1 MYYDVLIIGSCTAG
15 LYFAKRMAEQG
26 YSVLVV
32 DKDKREDLGKR
43 LAIFHMDL
51 GELERYGAP
60 KPEKGDIDYVHQF
73 DFSSSRSALGR
84 WQKRHEHTVY
94 VMKLPEYIQRL
105 TDWADSYGAEFM
117 YSASFEDLI
126 LDENGAVKGA
136 KFIKDGKEI
145 EISSKLVADC
155 SGIPSVARRK
165 LPDNSPCENFAIE
178 DKQQFYVT
186 VNYIRFKNKNLK
198 VKHTVSY
205 PYYKVWIAPCEDKDG
220 AILGVG
226 ANISFDYGDYCLGKF
241 LEDIKIPEFDI
252 QRVERGAVPYRRPP
266 YSFVSDGFVT
276 LGDSACI
283 TKPNNGEG
291 ITAAWYLADIAAEE
305 IGAAMQGGMCPT
317 AAKMWGVNTR
327 YQSTQGAKFAETL
340 AVMTGAVDCTREEN
354 DYEFKNNI
362 IFKDNLLNQKE
373 DKKAEKRALIS
384 GLLKG
389 VATGKIR
396 VKTVKKLLHYSSIAS
411 KIKHHYEAFPPCPKA
426 YDAWKN
432 EAERLWEEAGSMADV
447 VYDPEYYLNN
457 I

>member
-1 MYYDVLIIGSCTAG
+1 MNYDVLVIGSCTAG

-32 DKDKREDLGKR
+32 DKDKRADLGKR

-60 KPEKGDIDYVHQF
+60 KPKKTDSDYVHQF
-73 DFSSSRSALGR
+73 DYSASRSAYGR

-94 VMKLPEYIQRL
+94 VMKLPLYIQRL
-105 TDWADSYGAEFM
+105 TDWAESYGAEFM
-117 YSASFEDLI
+117 YETSFEDLI
-126 LDENGAVKGA
+126 IDENGAVKGA
-136 KFIKDGKEI
+136 KLNQNGKSVEI
-145 EISSKLVADC
+145 ESKLVADC

-165 LPDNSPCENFAIE
+165 LPENSVCENFAIE
-178 DKQQFYVT
+178 DEEKFYVT
-186 VNYIRFKNKNLK
+186 VNYIRFKNKNIK
-198 VKHTVSY
+198 IKHTISF
-205 PYYKVWIAPCEDKDG
+205 PYYKVWVAPCEDKEG
-220 AILGVG
+220 AILGIG
-226 ANISFDYGDYCLGKF
+226 ANISFDYADKCLQKF
-241 LEDIKIPEFDI
+241 LEDIKVPEYEVT
-252 QRVERGAVPYRRPP
+252 RVERGAVPYRRPP
-266 YSFVSDGFVT
+266 YSFVSDGFVA

-305 IGAAMQGGMCPT
+305 IGEAMQGGMYPT
-317 AAKMWGVNTR
+317 AAKMWRVNTR

-411 KIKHHYEAFPPCPKA
+411 KIKHHYQAFPPCPKA

-432 EAERLWEEAGSMADV
+432 EAEKLWEEAGSMADV

>member
-1 MYYDVLIIGSCTAG
+1 MNCDILIIGSCTAG

-32 DKDKREDLGKR
+32 DKDKRENLGKR

-60 KPEKGDIDYVHQF
+60 KPEINDIDYVHQF
-73 DFSSSRSALGR
+73 DYSASRSALGR
-84 WQKRHEHTVY
+84 WRKRHEHTVY

-105 TDWADSYGAEFM
+105 TDWAESYGAQFM
-117 YSASFEDLI
+117 YETSFEDLI
-126 LDENGAVKGA
+126 LDSNGAVKGA
-136 KFIKDGKEI
+136 KLFKNGKSI

-165 LPDNSPCENFAIE
+165 LPAHSECENFEIG
-178 DKQQFYVT
+178 DKDKFYVT
-186 VNYIRFKNKNLK
+186 VNYIRFKDSKIKIN
-198 VKHTVSY
+198 HTVSY

-226 ANISFDYGDYCLGKF
+226 ANISFDYGDYCLKKF
-241 LEDIKIPEFDI
+241 LQDIKIPEFETV
-252 QRVERGAVPYRRPP
+252 RVERGATPYRRPP
-266 YSFVSDGFVT
+266 YSFVSDGFVA

-291 ITAAWYLADIAAEE
+291 ITAAWYLVDIAAEE
-305 IGAAMQGGMCPT
+305 IGAAMQGDMYPT
-317 AAKMWGVNTR
+317 AAKMWQVNTR

-340 AVMTGAVDCTREEN
+340 AVMTGAVDCSREEN

-362 IFKDNLLNQKE
+362 IFKDNLLNQKT
-373 DKKAEKRALIS
+373 DKKAEKKALIA

-389 VATGKIR
+389 VAAGKIR
-396 VKTVKKLLHYSSIAS
+396 PKTVKKLLHYSSIAS
-411 KIKHHYEAFPPCPKA
+411 KIKHHYQAFPSCPKA
-426 YDAWKN
+426 YNEWKK
-432 EAERLWEEAGSMADV
+432 EADILWEEAGSMADV
-447 VYDPEYYLNN
+447 VYDPEYYLNF